1 MRSNLNRLLTG
12 IVITGALTFAVCAQA
27 RVTTLDLIN
36 FVIKRGITEE
46 VAKLTNGGQELCL
59 LNGRQSYECSSY
71 ATIAQGICLA
81 GNRPSYDCGPYV
93 SLGQALCLTGGRASY
108 DCSSYASVATGVCL
122 STGRPSYDCSS
133 YVGLPQ
139 AVCLARGQ
147 PSYNCSSSISMEQ
160 AIKLP
165 VLDISW
171 AWDSFLDQNGGRRWA
186 CRGKNTGEFADET
199 GCSSQTKT
207 DTTWPGDR
215 L

>member
-1 MRSNLNRLLTG
+1 MRSILNRFLTCT
-12 IVITGALTFAVCAQA
+12 VIAGALTFAMCAQA

-36 FVIKRGITEE
+36 LVIKRDITEE
-46 VAKLTNGGQELCL
+46 VAKLTNGGKELCM
-59 LNGRQSYECSSY
+59 LNGRESYECPSY
-71 ATIAQGICLA
+71 ATIALGICLA
-81 GNRPSYDCGPYV
+81 GNRPSYECASYV
-93 SLGQALCLTGGRASY
+93 TLGQALCLTGGRASY
-108 DCSSYASVATGVCL
+108 ECPSYVSVATGVCL
-122 STGRPSYDCSS
+122 STGRPSYECPS

-147 PSYNCSSSISMEQ
+147 PSYNCPSYISMEQ

-186 CRGKNTGEFADET
+186 CRGKSTGEFADET
-199 GCSSQTKT
+199 GCGSQPKT
-207 DTTWPGDR
+207 DTTWPGDK

>member
-1 MRSNLNRLLTG
+1 MRSVLNRLLTG
-12 IVITGALTFAVCAQA
+12 IVITCALTFAVCAQA

-59 LNGRQSYECSSY
+59 LNGRQSYECPSH
-71 ATIAQGICLA
+71 ATIALGICLA
-81 GNRPSYDCGPYV
+81 GNRASYECASYV
-93 SLGQALCLTGGRASY
+93 TLGQSLCLTGGRASY
-108 DCSSYASVATGVCL
+108 ECPSYASVATGVCL
-122 STGRPSYDCSS
+122 STGRPSYECPS

-147 PSYNCSSSISMEQ
+147 PSYSCPSYISMEQ
-160 AIKLP
+160 ALKLP

-171 AWDSFLDQNGGRRWA
+171 AWDSFLDQNGGRRWR
-186 CRGKNTGEFADET
+186 CRGKNTGEFADES

-207 DTTWPGDR
+207 DTTWPGDK

>member
-1 MRSNLNRLLTG
+1 MRSNLKLFLTS
-12 IVITGALTFAVCAQA
+12 ILITISFAVPMHAQA

-36 FVIKRGITEE
+36 FVITRQISEE

-81 GNRPSYDCGPYV
+81 GNRPSYDCGSYV
-93 SLGQALCLTGGRASY
+93 ALGQALCLTGGRASY
-108 DCSSYASVATGVCL
+108 DCSSYVSVATGVCL

-147 PSYNCSSSISMEQ
+147 PSYNCPSYISMEQ

-171 AWDSFLDQNGGRRWA
+171 AWDSFLDQNGLRRWA

-199 GCSSQTKT
+199 SCSSQTKT
-207 DTTWPGDR
+207 DATWPGDK